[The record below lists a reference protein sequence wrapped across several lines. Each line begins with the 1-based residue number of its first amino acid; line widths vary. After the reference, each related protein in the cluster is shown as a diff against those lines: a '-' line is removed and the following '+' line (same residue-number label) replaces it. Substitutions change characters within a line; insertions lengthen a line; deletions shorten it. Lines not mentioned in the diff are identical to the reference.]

1 MNKGTSGSSYAKLAV
16 ITTGMCIAFFG
27 LSRVSLKYG
36 AVEASVTGPSA
47 SHTGAPGETNCTEC
61 HTSFPVN
68 SGTGNLSISGL
79 PPNYKPGQ
87 QVPVTITVNDD
98 GAIVYG
104 SQTTAV
110 DSFGRQAGTF
120 TPPSGNPQ
128 TMQVIQ
134 GLVGS
139 HLRSYVEHT
148 IDGVAPAQEGTK
160 SWTFTWTA
168 PAERVGKISFYTAA
182 NAANSDGTTNDDYI
196 YTTSAA
202 TLSGSALSNFDNDAK
217 SDITIWRPSAG
228 TWFTLTSSDAGVQI
242 GNWGA
247 AGDMIVPG
255 DYDGDGKTDRA
266 VWRPSTGDWYVL
278 KSAGGILIARWG
290 MAGDIPVSGDYDGD
304 LKTDFAVWRPATGTW
319 FIYRSSDGGV
329 MVLGWGE
336 ATDKTAQADYDG
348 DGKTDVAIYRPSTG
362 SWYIWKSSLNSA
374 YIADW
379 GSAEDRPVQGDYDS
393 DGRADFAVFRPSDG
407 TWYLY
412 RSSDGGV
419 AVTQWG
425 VFNDVPVPAD
435 YDGDG
440 KTDVA
445 VDRSGIWY
453 ILRSSDNTV
462 NVVGWGT
469 NGDLPVPAAYISQ

>member
-168 PAERVGKISFYTAA
+168 PDERVGKISFYTAA

-202 TLSGSALSNFDNDAK
+202 TLSGSALSNFDNDEK
-217 SDITIWRPSAG
+217 SDIAVWRPSSGA
-228 TWFTLTSSDAGVQI
+228 WYTLNSTDLNFQAS
-242 GNWGA
+242 NWGVA
-247 AGDMIVPG
+247 SDVIVPG
-255 DYDGDGKTDRA
+255 DYDGDGKTDIA
-266 VWRPSTGDWYVL
+266 VWRPSNGEWYVL
-278 KSAGGILIARWG
+278 TSTVGIMIAQWG
-290 MAGDIPVSGDYDGD
+290 VADDIPVPGDYDGD
-304 LKTDFAVWRPATGTW
+304 LKTDLAVWRPSTGTW
-319 FIYRSSDGGV
+319 YIYRSSDGGV
-329 MVLGWGE
+329 TIINWGE
-336 ATDKTAQADYDG
+336 STDKVVQADYDG
-348 DGKTDVAIYRPSTG
+348 DGKTDVAVYRNG
-362 SWYIWKSSLNSA
+362 SWFA
-374 YIADW
+374 YQSTAGVLIANW
-379 GSAEDRPVQGDYDS
+379 GIAGDRPVQGDYDS
-393 DGRADFAVFRPSDG
+393 DGKADLAVFRPSNG
-407 TWYLY
+407 TWYVY
-412 RSSDGGV
+412 HRSDGSI
-419 AVTQWG
+419 AITQWG
-425 VFNDVPVPAD
+425 IFSDAPVPAD

-445 VDRSGIWY
+445 VYRSGVWY
-453 ILRSSDNTV
+453 IFRSSDNTV
-462 NVVGWGT
+462 DIVGWGI
-469 NGDLPVPAAYISQ
+469 NGDLPVPAAYISK

>member
-168 PAERVGKISFYTAA
+168 PDERVGKISFYTAA

-202 TLSGSALSNFDNDAK
+202 TLSGSALSNFDNDEK
-217 SDITIWRPSAG
+217 SDIAVWRPSSGA
-228 TWFTLTSSDAGVQI
+228 WYTLNSTDLNFQAS
-242 GNWGA
+242 NWGVA
-247 AGDMIVPG
+247 SDVIVPG
-255 DYDGDGKTDRA
+255 DYDGDGKTDIA
-266 VWRPSTGDWYVL
+266 VWRPSNGEWYVL
-278 KSAGGILIARWG
+278 TSTGGIMIAQWG
-290 MAGDIPVSGDYDGD
+290 VADDIPVPGDYDGD
-304 LKTDFAVWRPATGTW
+304 LKTDLAVWRPSTGTW
-319 FIYRSSDGGV
+319 YIYRSSDGGV
-329 MVLGWGE
+329 TIINWGE
-336 ATDKTAQADYDG
+336 STDKVVQADYDG
-348 DGKTDVAIYRPSTG
+348 DGKTDVAVYRNG
-362 SWYIWKSSLNSA
+362 SWFA
-374 YIADW
+374 YQSTAGVLIANW
-379 GSAEDRPVQGDYDS
+379 GIAGDRPIQGDYDS
-393 DGRADFAVFRPSDG
+393 DGKADLAVFRPSNG
-407 TWYLY
+407 TWYVY
-412 RSSDGGV
+412 HRSDGSI
-419 AVTQWG
+419 AITQWG
-425 VFNDVPVPAD
+425 IFSDAPVPAD

-445 VDRSGIWY
+445 VYRSGVWY
-453 ILRSSDNTV
+453 IFRSSDNTV
-462 NVVGWGT
+462 DIVGWGI
-469 NGDLPVPAAYISQ
+469 NGDLPVPAAYISK